1 MFVFESSGSAK
12 YAVVQV
18 PLRFRF
24 DREVLVFSQAAPLP
38 EVGWGRGKENKRASG
53 RAGERR
59 LRSLV
64 SCARAITHACTHIHT
79 GRDPQKHIR
88 THMHTQRYRRRHK
101 NTHTLSFSLC
111 LCVFLRAHTHTK
123 THAHMHTHSLSH
135 TPTYTSTQFFL
146 SVPLSRER
154 EKVCAVCMCV
164 YV

>member
-1 MFVFESSGSAK
+1 MGSGLEYGTAYYAAFVIESSGSAK

-38 EVGWGRGKENKRASG
+38 DVGGGEGKENKRASG

-88 THMHTQRYRRRHK
+88 THMHTQRYRRTHK
-101 NTHTLSFSLC
+101 HAHAFLNPKPFLA
-111 LCVFLRAHTHTK
+111 CVRTLRA
-123 THAHMHTHSLSH
+123 
-135 TPTYTSTQFFL
+135 
-146 SVPLSRER
+146 
-154 EKVCAVCMCV
+154 
-164 YV
+164 

>member
-1 MFVFESSGSAK
+1 MGSGLEYGTAYYTVFVFESSGSAK

-38 EVGWGRGKENKRASG
+38 DVGGGKGKRMRG

-64 SCARAITHACTHIHT
+64 SCARAITHTCKYTHRHT

-88 THMHTQRYRRRHK
+88 THVHTQRYRRRHK
-101 NTHTLSFSLC
+101 
-111 LCVFLRAHTHTK
+111 
-123 THAHMHTHSLSH
+123 HAHA
-135 TPTYTSTQFFL
+135 FL
-146 SVPLSRER
+146 NPKPFLT
-154 EKVCAVCMCV
+154 CV
-164 YV
+164 RALWA